1 MLMWSRDESLEARNK
16 LSGKLRQAA
25 AAAVSA
31 PALHPRKVAPAG
43 AAPSRPEAGAVFHN
57 DFAFAIGLAQCFG
70 MFPVQGC
77 REPDPTCVR
86 YGNCSPAGA
95 HLERAWG
102 FRWLSLRVLQ
112 SLVVVCCALVMLGF
126 TLAMNFIE
134 GFTFERSSGVAF
146 YGAGFLTNAAFLQ
159 LATRWPQV
167 SRRWREADAA
177 LADYGR
183 PRGLHARLRLTA
195 ASLMCF
201 ALVEHVLANITN
213 LVTSVT
219 CSSGGFDW
227 LRRYCERAYPQV
239 FSLVAYD
246 HGRCLVFWAT
256 NVIDT
261 FAWNFMDLFVMLL
274 SMVLAARFHQLNS
287 RLHALRGKMLTQNE
301 WRRLREDYD
310 TLCQLTRDVDSSVC
324 NIVLLSCANN
334 LYFICLQLFN
344 SLKKTVK
351 TLHLVY
357 FYVSFAVLLGRTIAV
372 LFLAARVND
381 QSKGPLP
388 VLFQVP
394 SDSYCVEVE
403 RLMDQVIWDEVA
415 FTGLKFFSITRKL
428 ILTVAGTIA
437 TYEVVLLQLND
448 VNSFSRTEQQS
459 LNSTEPVC

>member
-16 LSGKLRQAA
+16 LSGKLREAA

-31 PALHPRKVAPAG
+31 PAVHPRKVAPAG
-43 AAPSRPEAGAVFHN
+43 AAPSRPEAEAVFHN
-57 DFAFAIGLAQCFG
+57 DFAFAVGLAQCFG
-70 MFPVQGC
+70 MFPVQGW

-86 YGNCSPAGA
+86 
-95 HLERAWG
+95 
-102 FRWLSLRVLQ
+102 FRWLNLRVLQ

-159 LATRWPQV
+159 LATRWPHV

-183 PRGLHARLRLTA
+183 PRGLHTRLRLTA

-344 SLKKTVK
+344 SLKPMR
-351 TLHLVY
+351 HWGAVY
-357 FYVSFAVLLGRTIAV
+357 FYVSFAVLFGRTIAV

-448 VNSFSRTEQQS
+448 VNAFSRTEQQS
-459 LNSTEPVC
+459 LNSTEPVCS

>member
-1 MLMWSRDESLEARNK
+1 
-16 LSGKLRQAA
+16 
-25 AAAVSA
+25 
-31 PALHPRKVAPAG
+31 
-43 AAPSRPEAGAVFHN
+43 
-57 DFAFAIGLAQCFG
+57 
-70 MFPVQGC
+70 
-77 REPDPTCVR
+77 
-86 YGNCSPAGA
+86 
-95 HLERAWG
+95 
-102 FRWLSLRVLQ
+102 
-112 SLVVVCCALVMLGF
+112 
-126 TLAMNFIE
+126 MNFIE

-227 LRRYCERAYPQV
+227 LRRYCQRAYPQV

-344 SLKKTVK
+344 SLKPMR
-351 TLHLVY
+351 HWGAVY
-357 FYVSFAVLLGRTIAV
+357 FYVSFAVLFGRTIAV

-448 VNSFSRTEQQS
+448 VNAFSRTEQQS
-459 LNSTEPVC
+459 LNSTEPTVHASAGLGGMPASGPPTFTVILKDILTWYTPEPVLAAVQAVFMHNNGSPSAATEQEQSTAPVFMAGAPPTKDGLEAMDTESASPPPPTTPGDGSWWPDNDPGGY